1 VNQRTRQGGNQKLP
15 LCACHNEEGN
25 LRKLYSF
32 EPVDN
37 TIDDEGYPIPDS
49 FFDSFGGSDK
59 DNEETACY
67 SVPDWNLSDEEN
79 R

>member
-1 VNQRTRQGGNQKLP
+1 
-15 LCACHNEEGN
+15 
-25 LRKLYSF
+25 LYSF